1 MAGQFKDS
9 TAWFRLGVKEVTEE
23 DSSTTK
29 AASRLFLLLFTNLQS
44 SSYTLV
50 DSAKRNLTRNGE
62 TTFWVNL
69 AQFIGKMSGNRLN
82 VKLLFLWEFFLL
94 LDNWVI

>member
-23 DSSTTK
+23 DSSTAK

-44 SSYTLV
+44 SSYTFV
-50 DSAKRNLTRNGE
+50 DSAK
-62 TTFWVNL
+62 
-69 AQFIGKMSGNRLN
+69 
-82 VKLLFLWEFFLL
+82 
-94 LDNWVI
+94 